1 MRLKS
6 IKLAGFKS
14 FVDPT
19 TVQFPGN
26 MCAVVGPNG
35 CGKSNIIDAVRWV
48 MGESSAKTLRGE
60 SMTDVIFNGT
70 TSRQPVSQASIEL
83 LFDNSQGKIVGEF
96 AAYNEISVRRVVT
109 RDAQSEYY
117 LNGTKCRRRDITD
130 LFLGTGLGPRSY
142 AIIEQGVVSRLIE
155 SKPEELRVFIEEAA
169 GISKYKERRRETESR
184 MRRTGENLER
194 LTDLRDELQRNLS
207 HLDRQARAAEKY
219 AELKAEER
227 KVQSELYAIQWR
239 TLSAA
244 RGEMSGEIAALEV
257 KREAAK
263 AESVHTKSQLETTR
277 VEQVAAADALNSVQ
291 ERYYSVGGEVTR
303 VEQALRFA
311 QERRGEL
318 QRDLE
323 QTRASLDQI
332 REHLVSDQK
341 QLRVWED
348 ELQRSE
354 PAVKEQTAAAE
365 AATSALAS
373 AEGAVEV
380 WSESWDAF
388 NERAREPSQA
398 AEVQQSRI
406 AYLEQVLKKLQERNQ
421 QYRTDLETL
430 RGDTED
436 ADGSPLVA
444 KIEQTDR
451 DIVEREQAIQ
461 ALQMQLAESQQQIES
476 ARTEQDDIRAAIQEV
491 RGHIASLT
499 ALQEAASDDGERIA
513 VNDWMETEA
522 LSSDGNVYAALDVD
536 MGWESAVEQ
545 VLGDALSAVLLTDQ
559 SLSELSGISD
569 LPAGAFLLDSQ
580 SVEAPGDVT
589 GTLAAK
595 VKGPATALQWLAAIR
610 TAEDL
615 DEAQR
620 IRAQLNAHQSVVTRD
635 GHWLGKGWHRRGSSA
650 EAAAGMLAR
659 QAQLDTLAQQLSA
672 SRKEAERVEKALAKL
687 LGARSAFEKNL
698 SQAQLGLQQALNER
712 GELIAEQRAV
722 AAKLEQ
728 QVQRKKQLTEEFAET
743 ERQYDQEQMNLSEAR
758 KLLSGALDQ
767 MELDEVERGRQQQ
780 ERIRLTDELARARQ
794 AARVASDELM
804 RTKLQSENLIAQA
817 TTLREAIKRMENQL
831 RGLESKETELAD
843 TLPSG
848 DDPDAENKARLAE
861 LLEQR
866 VVAEGELNSQRA
878 RVGEI
883 DAKIRE
889 FESLRSDHEQ
899 HVQAVQA
906 DIARLRLQ
914 EAESAVRI
922 ETLESEIE
930 KRDAVPQEVAS
941 ALADDASEA
950 EWQALVERAAARIN
964 RLGPINLA
972 AIDEHAKASERK
984 QYLDAQNADL
994 EAALETLRAAI
1005 RKIDKET
1012 RQRFKDTFDQINIG
1026 FAELFPRVFG
1036 GGTAC
1041 LEMTGDDLLDT
1052 GVAIFARPPGKKNS
1066 TIHLLSGGEKAMT
1079 AIALVFSIFQL
1090 NPAPFCMLDEV
1101 DAPLDDANVGR
1112 YARMVRE
1119 MSEKVQFVFI
1129 THNKITMEA
1138 ADQLMGVTM
1147 QEPGVSRLV
1156 SVDVEEAA
1164 QLVAS

>member
-83 LFDNSQGKIVGEF
+83 IFDNTQGKVTGEF

-109 RDAQSEYY
+109 RQAQSEYY
-117 LNGTKCRRRDITD
+117 LNGAKCRRRDITD

-184 MRRTGENLER
+184 MRRTTENLER

-227 KVQSELYAIQWR
+227 TVQSELFAIQWR
-239 TLSAA
+239 QLSAS
-244 RGEMSGEIAALEV
+244 RGEVAGEIGALDV

-263 AESVHTKSQLETTR
+263 AEVTHTMSEIESSR
-277 VEQVAAADALNSVQ
+277 VEQSAAADALNTAQ
-291 ERYYSVGGEVTR
+291 EQYYGIGGEVTR

-318 QRDLE
+318 ERDLE
-323 QTRASLDQI
+323 QTRSSLEQTRQDLETDRQ
-332 REHLVSDQK
+332 RLSGWQE
-341 QLRVWED
+341 
-348 ELQRSE
+348 ELERAE
-354 PAVKEQTAAAE
+354 PALTELSASSRLASESLTAAD
-365 AATSALAS
+365 SAVQA
-373 AEGAVEV
+373 
-380 WSESWDAF
+380 WSQNWDGF
-388 NERAREPSQA
+388 NERAREPSQT

-406 AYLEQVLKKLQERNQ
+406 AYLEQVLTKLQERLQ
-421 QYRTDLETL
+421 QQQSEWESLSSAPTDVT
-430 RGDTED
+430 T
-436 ADGSPLVA
+436 SPLA
-444 KIEQTDR
+444 KKIEQADR
-451 DIVEREQAIQ
+451 AMAERETGLVELKEELAGSHAAIEQARRQ
-461 ALQMQLAESQQQIES
+461 
-476 ARTEQDDIRAAIQEV
+476 QDDIRSAIQEA
-491 RGHIASLT
+491 RGHMASLT
-499 ALQEAASDDGERIA
+499 ALQEAASDDRERA
-513 VNDWMETEA
+513 SLSDWIETES
-522 LSSDGNVYAALDVD
+522 LHSDGTVYASLEVD
-536 MGWESAVEQ
+536 AGWETAIEQ
-545 VLGDALSAVLLTDQ
+545 VLGEALSAQL
-559 SLSELSGISD
+559 LSEVDVRGLSGVEA
-569 LPAGAFLLDSQ
+569 LPSGAFVVDNSIA
-580 SVEAPGDVT
+580 SPVDVL
-589 GTLAAK
+589 GTLASH
-595 VKGPATALQWLAAIR
+595 VKGPARVMSWLQAVLV
-610 TAEDL
+610 AEDL

-620 IRAQLNAHQSVVTRD
+620 LCRDLAAGQSVVTPD
-635 GHWLGKGWHRRGSSA
+635 GHWLGPGWHRRRSGA
-650 EAAAGMLAR
+650 DAAAGMIAR
-659 QAQLDTLAQQLSA
+659 QAQLDSLKEQLDKA
-672 SRKEAERVEKALAKL
+672 RAEAAEVEKTISELIKARVEL
-687 LGARSAFEKNL
+687 EKQA
-698 SQAQLGLQQALNER
+698 SQAQQAQQVAVNER
-712 GELIAEQRAV
+712 AEWIAEQRATATKV
-722 AAKLEQ
+722 EQQLQRRNRLKAEIEDTEKQYELEQ
-728 QVQRKKQLTEEFAET
+728 AHLG
-743 ERQYDQEQMNLSEAR
+743 EAR
-758 KLLSGALDQ
+758 KLLSASLDQ
-767 MELDEVERGRQQQ
+767 MEVDRLER
-780 ERIRLTDELARARQ
+780 ERLQTERVSLTDALTQKRDASREAS
-794 AARVASDELM
+794 AALM
-804 RTKLQSENLIAQA
+804 RGELQSQNLQAQIA
-817 TTLREAIKRMENQL
+817 TLKQSISRMETQL
-831 RGLESKETELAD
+831 RDLESRETELTG
-843 TLPSG
+843 TLPTG
-848 DDPDAENKARLAE
+848 NDPDAENKARLSE

-866 VVAEGELNSQRA
+866 VVAEAELNSQRA
-878 RVGEI
+878 RASDVEGKLRDLDTLRMNQEQAAQEI
-883 DAKIRE
+883 QSVIER
-889 FESLRSDHEQ
+889 F
-899 HVQAVQA
+899 
-906 DIARLRLQ
+906 RLQ
-914 EAESAVRI
+914 EAETAVRL
-922 ETLESEIE
+922 ETLSEEIG
-930 KRDAVPQEVAS
+930 KRDAVPQEIAA
-941 ALADDASEA
+941 ALPEEASEA
-950 EWQALVERAAARIN
+950 EWQAKVDRAAARIN

-972 AIDEHAKASERK
+972 AIDEYAKASERK
-984 QYLDAQNADL
+984 QYLDAQNSDL
-994 EAALETLRAAI
+994 EAALETLRSAI

-1012 RQRFKDTFDQINIG
+1012 RQRFKDTFDQINTG

-1119 MSEKVQFVFI
+1119 MAEKVQFVFI

-1156 SVDVEEAA
+1156 TVDVEEAA
-1164 QLVAS
+1164 QLAAS

>member
-83 LFDNSQGKIVGEF
+83 VFDNAQGKVAGEF
-96 AAYNEISVRRVVT
+96 AAYSEISVRRVVT
-109 RDAQSEYY
+109 RQAQSEYY
-117 LNGTKCRRRDITD
+117 LNGAKCRRRDITD

-184 MRRTGENLER
+184 MRRTTENLER

-219 AELKAEER
+219 AELKSEER
-227 KVQSELYAIQWR
+227 TVQSELFAIQWR
-239 TLSAA
+239 NLSVSRDQIA
-244 RGEMSGEIAALEV
+244 GEIGALDV
-257 KREAAK
+257 KREAAR
-263 AESVHTKSQLETTR
+263 AEVTHTISGIEAARSQQSE
-277 VEQVAAADALNSVQ
+277 AADALNAAQ
-291 ERYYSVGGEVTR
+291 EQYYAIGGEVTR

-323 QTRASLDQI
+323 QTRSSLDQT
-332 REHLVSDQK
+332 RQLLDSDRQR
-341 QLRVWED
+341 LLDWEG

-354 PAVKEQTAAAE
+354 PALTEFRAQALLAAE
-365 AATSALAS
+365 ALSAADT
-373 AEGAVEV
+373 AMQQ
-380 WSESWDAF
+380 WSQNWDGF
-388 NERAREPSQA
+388 NERAQEPSQA

-406 AYLEQVLKKLQERNQ
+406 AYLEQVLTKFQERSQ
-421 QYRTDLETL
+421 QLQ
-430 RGDTED
+430 TECG
-436 ADGSPLVA
+436 ALSAEPAGGGVSALSA
-444 KIEQTDR
+444 KIEQVDREIETREAEIANLRGQLTDSQSA
-451 DIVEREQAIQ
+451 IEQ
-461 ALQMQLAESQQQIES
+461 SRQQ
-476 ARTEQDDIRAAIQEV
+476 QDDIRAGLQET

-499 ALQEAASDDGERIA
+499 ALQEAASDDRERA
-513 VNDWMETEA
+513 ALGDWIETES
-522 LSSDGNVYAALDVD
+522 LQPDGTVYASLEVD
-536 MGWESAVEQ
+536 AGWETAIEQ
-545 VLGDALSAVLLTDQ
+545 VLGEALSAQLLAEVDVRELAGIAALPSGAFVVDNKLELTD
-559 SLSELSGISD
+559 
-569 LPAGAFLLDSQ
+569 
-580 SVEAPGDVT
+580 DVA
-589 GTLAAK
+589 GTLAAH
-595 VKGPATALQWLAAIR
+595 VRGPARVRSWLQSVLV
-610 TAEDL
+610 AESL

-620 IRAQLNAHQSVVTRD
+620 LCRNLPPGKSVVTPD
-635 GHWLGKGWHRRGSSA
+635 GHWLGTGWHRRRSESDTA
-650 EAAAGMLAR
+650 TGMLAR
-659 QAQLDTLAQQLSA
+659 QSQLEALQSDLEGKRSEADALEKRISDLLKARVELEKQATQAQKAQQLA
-672 SRKEAERVEKALAKL
+672 V
-687 LGARSAFEKNL
+687 
-698 SQAQLGLQQALNER
+698 NER
-712 GELIAEQRAV
+712 AEFVAEQRA
-722 AAKLEQ
+722 AATKVEQ
-728 QVQRKKQLTEEFAET
+728 VIQRRNRLKTDIEET
-743 ERQYDQEQMNLSEAR
+743 QRQYDQEQSNLADARKRLSE
-758 KLLSGALDQ
+758 SLDQ
-767 MELDEVERGRQQQ
+767 MELDRAERERLQNERATLTEQLTRQREV
-780 ERIRLTDELARARQ
+780 ARE
-794 AARVASDELM
+794 ASDALTRGEL
-804 RTKLQSENLIAQA
+804 QNQNLDTQV
-817 TTLREAIKRMENQL
+817 TTLREGIGRMESQL
-831 RGLESKETELAD
+831 RDLESRETELSG
-843 TLPSG
+843 TLPQS
-848 DDPDAENKARLAE
+848 DDPDSENKARLAE
-861 LLEQR
+861 LLEKR
-866 VVAEGELNSQRA
+866 IVAEGELNSQRT

-883 DAKIRE
+883 DNALRE
-889 FESLRSDHEQ
+889 LEASRMTQE
-899 HVQAVQA
+899 QAVQGIQS
-906 DIARLRLQ
+906 DLERLRLQ
-914 EAESAVRI
+914 ETESAVRL
-922 ETLESEIE
+922 ETLAEEIS
-930 KRDAVPQEVAS
+930 KRGAVPQEIAA
-941 ALADDASEA
+941 ALPEEASES
-950 EWQALVERAAARIN
+950 EWQEKVDRAGARIN

-984 QYLDAQNADL
+984 QYLDAQNDDL
-994 EAALETLRAAI
+994 VAALETLQSAI

-1012 RQRFKDTFDQINIG
+1012 RQRFKDTFDQINTG

-1156 SVDVEEAA
+1156 TVDVEEAA
-1164 QLVAS
+1164 QLAAS

>member
-83 LFDNSQGKIVGEF
+83 VFDNAQGKVAGEF
-96 AAYNEISVRRVVT
+96 AAYSEISVRRVVT
-109 RDAQSEYY
+109 RQAQSEYY
-117 LNGTKCRRRDITD
+117 LNGAKCRRRDITD

-184 MRRTGENLER
+184 MRRTTENLER

-219 AELKAEER
+219 AELKSEER
-227 KVQSELYAIQWR
+227 TVQSELFAIQWR
-239 TLSAA
+239 NLSAS
-244 RGEMSGEIAALEV
+244 RGEVAGEIGALDV
-257 KREAAK
+257 KREAAR
-263 AESVHTKSQLETTR
+263 AEVTHTISGIEAARSQQSE
-277 VEQVAAADALNSVQ
+277 AADALNTAQ
-291 ERYYSVGGEVTR
+291 EQYYAIGGEVTR

-323 QTRASLDQI
+323 QTRSSLDQT
-332 REHLVSDQK
+332 RKLLDSDRQR
-341 QLRVWED
+341 LLDWEG
-348 ELQRSE
+348 ELERSE
-354 PAVKEQTAAAE
+354 PALTEFRAQARLAAE
-365 AATSALAS
+365 ALSTADTAMQQ
-373 AEGAVEV
+373 
-380 WSESWDAF
+380 WSQNWDGF

-406 AYLEQVLKKLQERNQ
+406 AYLEQVLTKLQERSQ
-421 QYRTDLETL
+421 QHQTEWETL
-430 RGDTED
+430 SAEP
-436 ADGSPLVA
+436 ADEAISPLSA
-444 KIEQTDR
+444 KIEQSDREIDSREAEMANLRGQLTDSQSA
-451 DIVEREQAIQ
+451 IEQ
-461 ALQMQLAESQQQIES
+461 SRQQ
-476 ARTEQDDIRAAIQEV
+476 QDDIRAALQET

-499 ALQEAASDDGERIA
+499 ALQEAASDDRERA
-513 VNDWMETEA
+513 ALGDWIETES
-522 LSSDGNVYAALDVD
+522 LQSDGTVYASLEVD
-536 MGWESAVEQ
+536 AGWEAAIEQ
-545 VLGDALSAVLLTDQ
+545 VLGEALSAQLLAEVDVRG
-559 SLSELSGISD
+559 LAGVAA
-569 LPAGAFLLDSQ
+569 LPSGAFVVDNKLEL
-580 SVEAPGDVT
+580 AGDAE
-589 GTLAAK
+589 GTLAAH
-595 VKGPATALQWLAAIR
+595 VRGPARVRSWLQSVLV
-610 TAEDL
+610 AENL

-620 IRAQLNAHQSVVTRD
+620 LCRELSPGQSVVTPD
-635 GHWLGKGWHRRGSSA
+635 GHWLGTGWHRRRSESDT
-650 EAAAGMLAR
+650 AAGMLAR
-659 QAQLDTLAQQLSA
+659 QSQLEALQSDFEGKRSEADELEKRISDLLKARVELEKQATQAQKAQQLA
-672 SRKEAERVEKALAKL
+672 V
-687 LGARSAFEKNL
+687 
-698 SQAQLGLQQALNER
+698 NER
-712 GELIAEQRAV
+712 AELVAEQRA
-722 AAKLEQ
+722 AATKVEQ
-728 QVQRKKQLTEEFAET
+728 VMQRRNRLKSDIEET
-743 ERQYDQEQMNLSEAR
+743 QRQYDQEQSNLADARKHLSE
-758 KLLSGALDQ
+758 SLDQ
-767 MELDEVERGRQQQ
+767 MELDRGER
-780 ERIRLTDELARARQ
+780 ER
-794 AARVASDELM
+794 
-804 RTKLQSENLIAQA
+804 LQSERATLTEQLTRQREASREASDALMRGELQNQNLDTQV
-817 TTLREAIKRMENQL
+817 TTLKEGIGRMEAQL
-831 RGLESKETELAD
+831 RDLESRETELTG
-843 TLPSG
+843 TLPQS

-866 VVAEGELNSQRA
+866 VVAEGELNSQRT

-883 DAKIRE
+883 DNALRE
-889 FESLRSDHEQ
+889 LEASRMKQE
-899 HVQAVQA
+899 QAVQGIQS
-906 DIARLRLQ
+906 DIERLRLQ
-914 EAESAVRI
+914 ETESSVRL
-922 ETLESEIE
+922 ETLAEEIT
-930 KRDAVPQEVAS
+930 KRDAVPQEIAS
-941 ALADDASEA
+941 ALPEEASEA
-950 EWQALVERAAARIN
+950 EWQEKVDRAGARIN

-984 QYLDAQNADL
+984 QYLDAQNDDL
-994 EAALETLRAAI
+994 VAALETLQSAI

-1012 RQRFKDTFDQINIG
+1012 RQRFKDTFDQINTG

-1156 SVDVEEAA
+1156 TVDVEEAA
-1164 QLVAS
+1164 QLAAS